1 MSATSFDPA
10 FACRPEP
17 HVVIARLSNIHCE
30 ARLAGNVPDNNKV
43 GMGTD
48 PEMALA
54 NLIEQDRRADG
65 LDYEIR
71 DDPDE

>member
-17 HVVIARLSNIHCE
+17 HVVIARFSNIHCE
-30 ARLAGNVPDNNKV
+30 ARLAGSVPDNNKV
-43 GMGTD
+43 GIGTD

-54 NLIEQDRRADG
+54 HLTELDPRAEG
-65 LDYEIR
+65 LDSEVR